1 VTRACN
7 PARLLATLAVAAV
20 LAAGCSGGKS
30 SPAAS
35 ATTAAESST
44 PPATHTITP
53 ESLPSLGVSADDLPQ
68 GFSVRREGYVEA
80 GEPIVAVYR
89 RAFDP
94 GQATLGSSV
103 LADLVS
109 DVALFPSSEQ
119 ADRALG
125 QIVESLTGARVEQTF
140 ASILRA
146 YTGIEAT
153 DLNGQTLV
161 SPVVGDGAVAA
172 RAFFDSPVG
181 RAEALL
187 FVVRVGPLHLNV
199 FLVGERGK
207 VELEDG
213 ARVTAKAT
221 ERLQAAVAATEP
233 EA

>member
-1 VTRACN
+1 MTRACN
-7 PARLLATLAVAAV
+7 PARLLTILALAGA
-20 LAAGCSGGKS
+20 LAAGCGGGES
-30 SPAAS
+30 RPAEG
-35 ATTAAESST
+35 ATTAVQS
-44 PPATHTITP
+44 ATAPGAQAITA
-53 ESLPSLGVSADDLPQ
+53 ESLPSLGVSGDDLPA

-94 GQATLGSSV
+94 GKATLGSSA
-103 LADLVS
+103 LADFVS
-109 DVALFPSSEQ
+109 DVVLFPSSEE

-125 QIVESLTGARVEQTF
+125 QILDSLTGDQVEQTF
-140 ASILRA
+140 SSILRV
-146 YTGIEAT
+146 YTGIEAV

-199 FLVGERGK
+199 FVVAEPGK
-207 VELEDG
+207 VELDDA
-213 ARVTAKAT
+213 ARVTAAAT